1 MRVRGTNT
9 STSIMMRRSEMV
21 GVGGGESGHH
31 GAERLDAVQEIRARV
46 VDRHARAVRILCP
59 TLGGGFA
66 QVIPDLFALAEVD
79 LRGWWGG
86 LVVRVISAVHRLE
99 LGPLIRRSP
108 IAKRI
113 PCHRYCRFQLLPR
126 LGFARQVGW

>member
-1 MRVRGTNT
+1 
-9 STSIMMRRSEMV
+9 MV
-21 GVGGGESGHH
+21 GVRGESGHH

-46 VDRHARAVRILCP
+46 VDRHARAVCILCP